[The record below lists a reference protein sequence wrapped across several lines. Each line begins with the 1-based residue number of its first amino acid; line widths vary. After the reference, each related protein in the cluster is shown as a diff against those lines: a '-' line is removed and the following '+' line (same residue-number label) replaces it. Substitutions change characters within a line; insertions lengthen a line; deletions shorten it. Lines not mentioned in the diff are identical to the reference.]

1 MIVISSRIPGFYNMT
16 VEDRKK
22 HIIELFDLTEADAA
36 QLLNPVSLPEETAD
50 KMIENVVG
58 TFSLPLGLGLN
69 FTINDKDYVIPMAVE
84 EPSIIASASYIAKIV
99 RDAGGFTTEA
109 TERIMIGQIQV
120 VGCPDFQPAKE
131 AIYQEKDILIQAA
144 NDEDTTIDDSGVGAV
159 DHDV

>member
-1 MIVISSRIPGFYNMT
+1 MSNPSRIPGFYKMT
-16 VEDRKK
+16 VEDRKQ
-22 HIIELFDLTEADAA
+22 HIIDLFNLTEEEAN
-36 QLLNPVSLPEETAD
+36 QLLNPISLPEETAD
-50 KMIENVVG
+50 NMIENVIG
-58 TFSLPLGLGLN
+58 TFSLPMGLGLN
-69 FTINDKDYVIPMAVE
+69 FKINEKDYVVPMVVE
-84 EPSIIASASYIAKIV
+84 EPSIIASASYIAKMV

-120 VGCPDFQPAKE
+120 VGCPDFQQAKE